1 MVLPEGTKRT
11 QGFKYE
17 EIDVPAPRKSEAPRG
32 KLVPVGSL
40 PEWAQMAFEGTT
52 HLNTVQS
59 IVFNK
64 AFGSTSNLLVS
75 APTGAGKTN
84 VAMLTILQA
93 IEANRD
99 AFGAVLSPKEFKM
112 VYIAPMKALVA
123 EVVEKFSSRLAPLGI
138 EVKEMTGDMQL
149 TRQELERVHLIV
161 TVPEKFDI
169 LTRNTATGAGR
180 EDSSLMSKVALI
192 IIDEVH
198 LLNDDRGPVIES
210 IVARAKRYMET
221 SGAFIRLVAI
231 SATLPNWTDV
241 AQFFHVPADHA
252 FHFDSSYRPIPLQQT
267 FIGVAEKDPQRR
279 LHRMNEL
286 CYEKIKA
293 AISSGH
299 QAMVF
304 VHSRGDTYTAAK
316 ALMEIASAKG
326 DLERFLDHE
335 NRADIV
341 RRIRSPQVLELVP
354 SGFAMHHAGMLRS
367 DRSNVERLFMTGCIK
382 VLCCTATLAWGVNL
396 PARTVVIRGS
406 SIFDSK
412 HGGFRDIDV
421 LDILQVFGRAGR
433 PQFDDLGHAVLITS
447 HDKLDSYLM
456 KINNQIPI
464 ESKMLDNMCNAL
476 NAEIAM
482 NNIADINDAIDYLG
496 YTYLFVR
503 MARSP
508 HVYGIKPEELL
519 HDPHLIAKRRDIVTS
534 AVKKLDANKLL
545 RLSNQ
550 QLAPTAIGR
559 IAARYYID
567 YETTGKFVEL
577 LAARKEMTDAE
588 LLELFGTAEEFA
600 QLKVREEEQQE
611 LGDIAESCPVRVRGG
626 PEHTHG
632 KVGLLLQAYINRIA
646 VSSSSLVS
654 DLNFVQQSA
663 SRVMRAMFEITL
675 TENVQNFDVAPRLLE
690 WCKMIDR
697 RLSVERHI
705 LHHFCSPSTID
716 PHHSRMA
723 AFQDVRGLLKH
734 ELVHKIEHRRLDL
747 DRIHDMTA
755 GELGNVLS
763 LPAAGKVV
771 FDYARR
777 IPSLNIDVKLQ
788 PIAMTIVRITATITA
803 DFKWTDTWSGVAEP
817 FKVWVEYWDAEG
829 GCTQRLHSED
839 FTLLKKDRSEQ
850 QSLSFAVPVPDNKA
864 LQYTL
869 KVVSDRWV
877 GLSFEKTFTLP
888 RSNTSRIGHKTTLL
902 PLTPLP
908 VTALNHSAY
917 ESLFRFPTFN
927 PIQSQVFHA
936 VYHTDNNILLGAPT
950 GSGKTIVAE
959 LAMFRVFSRNP
970 KALVVYV
977 SPLKALARERMKDWS
992 ERIDRQLGKKVHE
1005 LTGDFTPD
1013 ISILDK
1019 ADVVVTTPEK
1029 WDGIS
1034 RQWQHRDYVQRVSL
1048 VVIDEIH
1055 LLGQDRGPVLEVDWP
1070 KRTAFA
1076 FAFRLFLTGHCFANA
1091 IYINSN

>member
-1 MVLPEGTKRT
+1 MRAYDADELLVRRRGTAVQNGVSNGIDGRVGQPDDPSKRAVLERMLVKEQVATRDDGQLADPLADRLVSGLASVWADGRRRDRDEGDLPERVPAQSGVAGYEALLRCPAEASPVPSDAADMESTAGQMRWLRQTVTHHLKQRGAGNEPALAQVKDLVSRIIEVLCSDMADEALQGTMLDLLGIEGIETAADILQKRPVMLVMVDALREQAISRLPQDRKTNRKPITQTPQFSIRSESDLRRMKQERKGRGTRPHLSSLEILEATGFDQQYLAEQTLGSARGGLKMLSQTLKAVGPPASARDAGRGAGLRMVLPEGTKRT

-382 VLCCTATLAWGVNL
+382 VLCCTATLA
-396 PARTVVIRGS
+396 
-406 SIFDSK
+406 

-567 YETTGKFVEL
+567 YETT
-577 LAARKEMTDAE
+577 
-588 LLELFGTAEEFA
+588 
-600 QLKVREEEQQE
+600 
-611 LGDIAESCPVRVRGG
+611 
-626 PEHTHG
+626 
-632 KVGLLLQAYINRIA
+632 
-646 VSSSSLVS
+646 
-654 DLNFVQQSA
+654 
-663 SRVMRAMFEITL
+663 
-675 TENVQNFDVAPRLLE
+675 
-690 WCKMIDR
+690 
-697 RLSVERHI
+697 
-705 LHHFCSPSTID
+705 
-716 PHHSRMA
+716 
-723 AFQDVRGLLKH
+723 
-734 ELVHKIEHRRLDL
+734 
-747 DRIHDMTA
+747 
-755 GELGNVLS
+755 
-763 LPAAGKVV
+763 
-771 FDYARR
+771 
-777 IPSLNIDVKLQ
+777 
-788 PIAMTIVRITATITA
+788 
-803 DFKWTDTWSGVAEP
+803 
-817 FKVWVEYWDAEG
+817 
-829 GCTQRLHSED
+829 
-839 FTLLKKDRSEQ
+839 
-850 QSLSFAVPVPDNKA
+850 
-864 LQYTL
+864 
-869 KVVSDRWV
+869 
-877 GLSFEKTFTLP
+877 
-888 RSNTSRIGHKTTLL
+888 
-902 PLTPLP
+902 
-908 VTALNHSAY
+908 
-917 ESLFRFPTFN
+917 
-927 PIQSQVFHA
+927 
-936 VYHTDNNILLGAPT
+936 
-950 GSGKTIVAE
+950 
-959 LAMFRVFSRNP
+959 
-970 KALVVYV
+970 
-977 SPLKALARERMKDWS
+977 
-992 ERIDRQLGKKVHE
+992 
-1005 LTGDFTPD
+1005 
-1013 ISILDK
+1013 
-1019 ADVVVTTPEK
+1019 
-1029 WDGIS
+1029 
-1034 RQWQHRDYVQRVSL
+1034 
-1048 VVIDEIH
+1048 
-1055 LLGQDRGPVLEVDWP
+1055 
-1070 KRTAFA
+1070 
-1076 FAFRLFLTGHCFANA
+1076 
-1091 IYINSN
+1091 